1 MPAYSYTAINQEGM
15 KKKGIL
21 SAESE
26 REARKLVKDLK
37 LTPLKVSE
45 SKDLGKTLKIK
56 DKDIVIMTRQLATL
70 LEASTPIVE
79 ALNITANQLQNK
91 NLVYI
96 LYNLKE
102 DIVQGKRLGSSMK
115 KFPGV
120 FSDTYI
126 SMVTAG
132 DSSGNLDIVFTKL
145 ADYLEESASIRQKVI
160 SALTYPIVLIGFS
173 IVVIISLLAF
183 VLPQVVGQFIKAGAE
198 LPFITKFLIGISNNI
213 VPILIVFAALF
224 TFIFYFY
231 KKHISNIDNK
241 ISFDRKVLGIPLL
254 GNFILNSE
262 LERFSSTMELLLASG
277 TNLDVAL
284 DECSKIFDN
293 KFLSRIILNAKN
305 DVVEGKDFIVSLK
318 NEEVLPDIF
327 IQLISSGYRSGNLA
341 KMFNKVSHFMKSE
354 IENKRAVFLSL
365 LEPVVIILMGGF
377 IMLIV
382 LAILI
387 PIMQMNTLAIWRIK
401 KKDLLLSN

>member
-1 MPAYSYTAINQEGM
+1 MPAYSYTAINQDGT

-102 DIVQGKRLGSSMK
+102 DIVQGKRLGSSMR

-126 SMVTAG
+126 SMVSAG

-145 ADYLEESASIRQKVI
+145 ADYLEESASIKQKVI
-160 SALTYPIVLIGFS
+160 SALTYPLILIGFS

-213 VPILIVFAALF
+213 VPILIVLILF
-224 TFIFYFY
+224 ISIIFYFY
-231 KKHISNIDNK
+231 KNYVSK
-241 ISFDRKVLGIPLL
+241 IENRIKFDRKVLNIPLL
-254 GNFILNSE
+254 GNFVLNSE

-284 DECSKIFDN
+284 EECSKIFDN
-293 KFLSRIILNAKN
+293 SFLSNIVLEAKN
-305 DVVEGKDFIVSLK
+305 DVVEGKDFIISLK
-318 NEEVLPDIF
+318 NEGIFPDIF

-354 IENKRAVFLSL
+354 IENKRAIFLSL
-365 LEPVVIILMGGF
+365 LEPVVIIFMGGF

-387 PIMQMNTLAIWRIK
+387 PIMQMNTLAI
-401 KKDLLLSN
+401 

>member
-1 MPAYSYTAINQEGM
+1 MPAYSYTAINQDGT

-26 REARKLVKDLK
+26 REARKLVKELK

-79 ALNITANQLQNK
+79 ALNITAKQLKNK
-91 NLVYI
+91 NLIYI

-102 DIVQGKRLGSSMK
+102 EIIQGKRLGSSMK

-132 DSSGNLDIVFTKL
+132 DSSGNLDIVFSKL
-145 ADYLEESASIRQKVI
+145 ADYLEESASIKQKVI

-213 VPILIVFAALF
+213 IPILIIFAVLCAI
-224 TFIFYFY
+224 IFYSY
-231 KKHISNIDNK
+231 KNYVRKIENK
-241 ISFDRKVLGIPLL
+241 ISFDQRVLNIPLL

-293 KFLSRIILNAKN
+293 KFLSKIVVDAKN

-318 NEEVLPDIF
+318 NEGIFPDIF

-354 IENKRAVFLSL
+354 IENKRAIFLSL

-387 PIMQMNTLAIWRIK
+387 PIMQMNTLVI
-401 KKDLLLSN
+401 

>member
-1 MPAYSYTAINQEGM
+1 MPAYSYTAINQDGT

-26 REARKLVKDLK
+26 REARKLVKELK

-79 ALNITANQLQNK
+79 ALNITAKQLKNK
-91 NLVYI
+91 NLIYI

-102 DIVQGKRLGSSMK
+102 EIIQGKRLGSSMK

-132 DSSGNLDIVFTKL
+132 DSSGNLDIVFSKL
-145 ADYLEESASIRQKVI
+145 ADYLEEGASIKQKVI

-213 VPILIVFAALF
+213 IPILIIFAVLCVI
-224 TFIFYFY
+224 IFYSY
-231 KKHISNIDNK
+231 KNYVRKIENK
-241 ISFDRKVLGIPLL
+241 ISFDQRVLNIPLL

-293 KFLSRIILNAKN
+293 KFLSKIVVDAKN

-318 NEEVLPDIF
+318 NEGIFPDIF

-354 IENKRAVFLSL
+354 IENKRAIFLSL
-365 LEPVVIILMGGF
+365 LEPVVIILMGSF

-387 PIMQMNTLAIWRIK
+387 PIMQMNTLVI
-401 KKDLLLSN
+401 

>member
-1 MPAYSYTAINQEGM
+1 MPAYSYTAINQEGT

-224 TFIFYFY
+224 TFIFYVY

-241 ISFDRKVLGIPLL
+241 ISFDRKVLSIPLL

-387 PIMQMNTLAIWRIK
+387 PIMQMNTLAI
-401 KKDLLLSN
+401 

>member
-1 MPAYSYTAINQEGM
+1 MPAYSYTAINQDGT

-37 LTPLKVSE
+37 LTPLKVYE

-126 SMVTAG
+126 SMVSAG

-145 ADYLEESASIRQKVI
+145 ADYLEESASIKQKVI
-160 SALTYPIVLIGFS
+160 SALTYPLILIGFS
-173 IVVIISLLAF
+173 IIVIISLLAF

-213 VPILIVFAALF
+213 VPILIVIVLF
-224 TFIFYFY
+224 ISIIFYFY
-231 KKHISNIDNK
+231 KNYVSK
-241 ISFDRKVLGIPLL
+241 IENRIKFDRNILNIPLL
-254 GNFILNSE
+254 GNFVLNSE

-284 DECSKIFDN
+284 EECSKIFDN
-293 KFLSRIILNAKN
+293 KYLSNIVLNAKN

-318 NEEVLPDIF
+318 NEGVFPDIF

-354 IENKRAVFLSL
+354 IENKRAIFLSL
-365 LEPVVIILMGGF
+365 LEPIVIILMGGF

-387 PIMQMNTLAIWRIK
+387 PIMQMNTLAI
-401 KKDLLLSN
+401 

>member
-1 MPAYSYTAINQEGM
+1 MPAFSYTAINQDGT

-126 SMVTAG
+126 SMVSAG

-145 ADYLEESASIRQKVI
+145 ADYLEESASIKQKVI
-160 SALTYPIVLIGFS
+160 SALTYPLILIGFS
-173 IVVIISLLAF
+173 IIVIISLLAF

-213 VPILIVFAALF
+213 VPILIVAVLF
-224 TFIFYFY
+224 ISIIFYFY
-231 KKHISNIDNK
+231 KKYVSK
-241 ISFDRKVLGIPLL
+241 IENRIKFDRNILKIPLL

-284 DECSKIFDN
+284 EECSKIFDN
-293 KFLSRIILNAKN
+293 KYLSNIVLNAKN

-318 NEEVLPDIF
+318 NEGVFPDIF

-354 IENKRAVFLSL
+354 IENKRAIFLSL

-387 PIMQMNTLAIWRIK
+387 PIMQMNTLAI
-401 KKDLLLSN
+401 

>member
-1 MPAYSYTAINQEGM
+1 MPAYSYTAINQDGA

-79 ALNITANQLQNK
+79 ALNITAKQLKNK
-91 NLVYI
+91 NLIYI

-102 DIVQGKRLGSSMK
+102 EIVQGKRLGSSMK

-145 ADYLEESASIRQKVI
+145 ADYLEESASIKQKVI

-173 IVVIISLLAF
+173 IVVIISLLTF

-213 VPILIVFAALF
+213 IPILIIFAVLF
-224 TFIFYFY
+224 AIIFYSY
-231 KKHISNIDNK
+231 KNYVRKIENK
-241 ISFDRKVLGIPLL
+241 ISFDQKVLNIPLL

-293 KFLSRIILNAKN
+293 KFLSKIVVDAKN

-318 NEEVLPDIF
+318 NEGIFPDIF
-327 IQLISSGYRSGNLA
+327 IQLISSGYRSGNLV

-354 IENKRAVFLSL
+354 IENKRAIFLSL

-382 LAILI
+382 LAILM
-387 PIMQMNTLAIWRIK
+387 PIMQMNTLVI
-401 KKDLLLSN
+401 

>member
-1 MPAYSYTAINQEGM
+1 MPAYSYTAINQDGS

-26 REARKLVKDLK
+26 REARKLVKELK

-45 SKDLGKTLKIK
+45 LKDLGKTLKIK

-79 ALNITANQLQNK
+79 ALNITAKQLRNK
-91 NLVYI
+91 NLIYI

-102 DIVQGKRLGSSMK
+102 EIIQGKRLGSSMK

-132 DSSGNLDIVFTKL
+132 DSSGNLDIVFSKL
-145 ADYLEESASIRQKVI
+145 ADYLEEGASIKQKVI

-213 VPILIVFAALF
+213 IPILIIFAVLCVI
-224 TFIFYFY
+224 IFYSY
-231 KKHISNIDNK
+231 KNYVRKIENK
-241 ISFDRKVLGIPLL
+241 ISFDQRVLNIPLL

-293 KFLSRIILNAKN
+293 KFLSKIVVDAKN

-318 NEEVLPDIF
+318 NEEIFPDIF

-354 IENKRAVFLSL
+354 IENKRAIFLSL

-387 PIMQMNTLAIWRIK
+387 PIMQMNTLVI
-401 KKDLLLSN
+401 

>member
-1 MPAYSYTAINQEGM
+1 MPAYSYTAINQDGA

-37 LTPLKVSE
+37 LTPLKVAE

-79 ALNITANQLQNK
+79 ALNITAKQLKNK
-91 NLVYI
+91 NLIYI

-102 DIVQGKRLGSSMK
+102 EIVQGKRLGSSMK

-145 ADYLEESASIRQKVI
+145 ADYLEESASIKQKVI

-213 VPILIVFAALF
+213 IPILIIFAVLCAV
-224 TFIFYFY
+224 IFYSY
-231 KKHISNIDNK
+231 KNYVRKIENK
-241 ISFDRKVLGIPLL
+241 ISFDRRVLNIPLL

-293 KFLSRIILNAKN
+293 KFLSKIVVDAKN

-318 NEEVLPDIF
+318 NEGILPDIF

-354 IENKRAVFLSL
+354 IENKRAIFLSL

-387 PIMQMNTLAIWRIK
+387 PIMQMNTLAI
-401 KKDLLLSN
+401 

>member
-1 MPAYSYTAINQEGM
+1 MPAYSYTAINQDGT

-37 LTPLKVSE
+37 LTPLKVYE

-56 DKDIVIMTRQLATL
+56 EKDIVIMTRQLATL

-126 SMVTAG
+126 SMVSAG

-145 ADYLEESASIRQKVI
+145 ADYLEESASIKQKVI
-160 SALTYPIVLIGFS
+160 SALTYPLILIGFS
-173 IVVIISLLAF
+173 IIVIISLLAF

-213 VPILIVFAALF
+213 VPILIVAVLF
-224 TFIFYFY
+224 ISIIFYFY
-231 KKHISNIDNK
+231 KKYVSK
-241 ISFDRKVLGIPLL
+241 IENRIKFDRNILNIPLL

-284 DECSKIFDN
+284 EECSKIFDN
-293 KFLSRIILNAKN
+293 KYLSNIVLNAKN

-318 NEEVLPDIF
+318 NEGVFPDIF

-354 IENKRAVFLSL
+354 IENKRAIFLSL
-365 LEPVVIILMGGF
+365 LEPIVIILMGGF

-387 PIMQMNTLAIWRIK
+387 PIMQMNTLAI
-401 KKDLLLSN
+401 

>member
-1 MPAYSYTAINQEGM
+1 MPAYSYTAINQDGT

-26 REARKLVKDLK
+26 REARKLVKELK

-79 ALNITANQLQNK
+79 ALNITAKQLRNK
-91 NLVYI
+91 NLIYI
-96 LYNLKE
+96 LYYLKE
-102 DIVQGKRLGSSMK
+102 EIIQGKRLGSSMK

-132 DSSGNLDIVFTKL
+132 DSSGNLDIVFSKL
-145 ADYLEESASIRQKVI
+145 ADYLEEGASIKQKVI

-173 IVVIISLLAF
+173 IVVIISLLTF

-213 VPILIVFAALF
+213 IPILIIFAVLCVI
-224 TFIFYFY
+224 IFYSY
-231 KKHISNIDNK
+231 KNYVRKIENK
-241 ISFDRKVLGIPLL
+241 ISFDQRVLNIPLL

-293 KFLSRIILNAKN
+293 KFLSKIVVDAKN

-318 NEEVLPDIF
+318 NEEIFPDIF
-327 IQLISSGYRSGNLA
+327 IQLISSGYRSGNLV

-354 IENKRAVFLSL
+354 IENKRAIFLSL

-382 LAILI
+382 LAILM
-387 PIMQMNTLAIWRIK
+387 PIMQMNTLVI
-401 KKDLLLSN
+401 

>member
-1 MPAYSYTAINQEGM
+1 MPAYSYTAINQDGA

-96 LYNLKE
+96 LYSLKE

-132 DSSGNLDIVFTKL
+132 DSSGNLDIVFNKL
-145 ADYLEESASIRQKVI
+145 ADYLEESASIKQKVI
-160 SALTYPIVLIGFS
+160 SALTYPLILIGFS

-213 VPILIVFAALF
+213 IPILIVIVISISI
-224 TFIFYFY
+224 IFYFY
-231 KKHISNIDNK
+231 KNYVRKIENK
-241 ISFDRKVLGIPLL
+241 IIFDRKLLNTPLL

-284 DECSKIFDN
+284 EECSKIFNN
-293 KFLSRIILNAKN
+293 KFLSKIILNAKN

-318 NEEVLPDIF
+318 NEGVFPDIF
-327 IQLISSGYRSGNLA
+327 IQLVSSGYRSGNLV
-341 KMFNKVSHFMKSE
+341 KMFNKVSHFLKSE
-354 IENKRAVFLSL
+354 IENKRAIFLSL
-365 LEPVVIILMGGF
+365 LEPIVIIFMGGF
-377 IMLIV
+377 IMMIV

-387 PIMQMNTLAIWRIK
+387 PIMQMNTLAI
-401 KKDLLLSN
+401 